1 MENMNIVI
9 VGHVDHGKS
18 TIVGR
23 LLSDTG
29 SLPDGKLDAVK
40 KFCELNSRPFE
51 YAFLLDAL
59 KDEQAQGITID
70 AARVFFKTKKRN
82 YIILDAP
89 GHIEFLKNM
98 ITGAA
103 KAEAALLVIDA
114 HEGVQE
120 NSRRHGYMLSMLGIK
135 QVAVLVNKMDLVQ
148 YAEEPF
154 NKIVAE
160 YTAFLDQFNLKPSH
174 FIPVSGFQGQNIT
187 VKSEKM
193 AWYKSSPI
201 LDVLDGF
208 SKSAPAEQQPFR
220 MPVQDVYKFTNLGD
234 NRRVVAG
241 TIAAGQV
248 SVGDDIVF
256 LPSGKKSK
264 VKSIERFNDAPAT
277 TSQKGEAIGFTLEEQ
292 IYITRGELAV
302 RKEQK
307 SAQVTTRLKTS
318 IFWLGQEPLRPG
330 KEYFLKLGTSK
341 TTVYLESVLRAINA
355 SNLEVEQKET
365 IERHEVGECILK
377 LAKPVAFDLS
387 DEIESTSRFV
397 LVDNYDI
404 AGGGIIREAL
414 SDKQSWARDIVHER
428 DYKWEKGKIVPMQR
442 AERYSQRPAM
452 IIITGKKDTGKKT
465 LARMLESQLF
475 SEGKIVYFL
484 GMGNIVYGLDAD
496 IREKGKIE
504 MRSEHLRRVAE
515 VGHILLDAG
524 IILILTAIEL
534 NQDELELIKTHVNP
548 DFIETVWIGDQ
559 ITTDISP
566 DIHIPSEI
574 DMERD
579 VSKIKSYLQNNN
591 IIFRPGV

>member
-29 SLPDGKLDAVK
+29 SLPEGKLDEVK

-160 YTAFLDQFNLKPSH
+160 YTAFLDQFHLKPSH

-187 VKSEKM
+187 EKSEKM
-193 AWYKSSPI
+193 KWYKSSPI

-241 TIAAGQV
+241 TISAGQI

-277 TSQKGEAIGFTLEEQ
+277 ISQKGEAIGLTLEEQ

-341 TTVYLESVLRAINA
+341 TTVYLESVIRVLNA
-355 SNLEVEQKET
+355 SNLEAEQKEA

-377 LAKPVAFDLS
+377 LTKPVAFDLS

-496 IREKGKIE
+496 IREKGKTE
-504 MRSEHLRRVAE
+504 TRSEHLRRVAE